1 MSLNENGLFSA
12 SWTVN
17 HHHNKITE
25 GAVVGISFGW
35 IVGVI
40 GLYILGLVIIIKC
53 IPKRR

>member
-40 GLYILGLVIIIKC
+40 GLYIQGLVIIIQC